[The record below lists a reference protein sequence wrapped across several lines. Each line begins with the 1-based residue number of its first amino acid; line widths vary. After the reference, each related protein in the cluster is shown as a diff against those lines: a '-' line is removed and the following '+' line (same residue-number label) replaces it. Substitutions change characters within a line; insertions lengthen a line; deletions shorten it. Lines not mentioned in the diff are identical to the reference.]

1 MRETQ
6 VQSLGWKDPLKK
18 GMATHCSILVW
29 RIPWSLVSYSP
40 WGRKESDT
48 TKRLSLSTCFFPR
61 SLAGPCV
68 WEEVVVVNASGKEYS
83 KYLIFHFLAVA
94 GIQKYSFPFPLF
106 SVVGSKFCHF
116 PYAA

>member
-29 RIPWSLVSYSP
+29 RIPWSLVRYSP

-68 WEEVVVVNASGKEYS
+68 WEEVVVVAAFGKGNCIFNDVEVKQKRKSLWLNHSVQGNGSGNQETMGK
-83 KYLIFHFLAVA
+83 
-94 GIQKYSFPFPLF
+94 
-106 SVVGSKFCHF
+106 
-116 PYAA
+116 